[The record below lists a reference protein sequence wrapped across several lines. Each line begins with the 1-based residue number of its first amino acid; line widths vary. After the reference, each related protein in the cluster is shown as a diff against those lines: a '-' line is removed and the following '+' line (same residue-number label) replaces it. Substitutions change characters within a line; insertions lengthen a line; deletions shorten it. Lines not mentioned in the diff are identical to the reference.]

1 MTQTISPNQPINTN
15 HQPNEPQHK
24 KTPQS
29 LFAAALVKPALKE
42 TFAKLNPKVQWRNP
56 VMFVVYAGSILTT
69 LLTIQALIS
78 PNIAQS
84 LALI

>member
-29 LFAAALVKPALKE
+29 LFTAALVKPPLK
-42 TFAKLNPKVQWRNP
+42 TFAKLNPKYSGVIR
-56 VMFVVYAGSILTT
+56 
-69 LLTIQALIS
+69 
-78 PNIAQS
+78 
-84 LALI
+84 